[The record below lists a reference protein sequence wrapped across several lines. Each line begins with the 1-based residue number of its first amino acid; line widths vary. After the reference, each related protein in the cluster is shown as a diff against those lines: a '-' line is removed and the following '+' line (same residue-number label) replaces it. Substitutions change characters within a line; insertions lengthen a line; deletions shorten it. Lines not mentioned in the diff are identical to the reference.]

1 MAQQELHSL
10 FQFPCA
16 FPIKIMGEKEVDL
29 MNIVKQAFVDEHID
43 LTGSEINER
52 ESAGGKYLSITVI
65 FTAQSREQ
73 LDKLY
78 QRLTKIPEIKM
89 VL

>member
-1 MAQQELHSL
+1 MAQQELDTL

-16 FPIKIMGEKEVDL
+16 FPIKIMGEKTAPL
-29 MNIVKQAFVDEHID
+29 MELVKKAFTEEKID
-43 LTGSEINER
+43 LKDAEINER
-52 ESAGGKYLSITVI
+52 LSSGEKYLSITVI
-65 FTAQSREQ
+65 FTADSREQ
-73 LDKLY
+73 LDRLY

>member
-1 MAQQELHSL
+1 MAQQELDAL
-10 FQFPCA
+10 FQFPCS
-16 FPIKIMGEKEVDL
+16 FPVKIMGEKSANL
-29 MNIVKQAFVDEHID
+29 MALIKQAFNEEHID
-43 LTGSEINER
+43 LSKAEFEER

-65 FTAQSREQ
+65 FNAESREQ

-78 QRLTKIPEIKM
+78 QRLTQIPEIKM

>member
-1 MAQQELHSL
+1 MAQQELDAL
-10 FQFPCA
+10 FQFPCP
-16 FPIKIMGEKEVDL
+16 FPIKIMGEKDADL
-29 MNIVKQAFVDEHID
+29 MNIVKQVFSDEKID
-43 LTGSEINER
+43 LSKAEFEER
-52 ESAGGKYLSITVI
+52 ESTGGKYLSITVI
-65 FTAQSREQ
+65 FTAESRDQ